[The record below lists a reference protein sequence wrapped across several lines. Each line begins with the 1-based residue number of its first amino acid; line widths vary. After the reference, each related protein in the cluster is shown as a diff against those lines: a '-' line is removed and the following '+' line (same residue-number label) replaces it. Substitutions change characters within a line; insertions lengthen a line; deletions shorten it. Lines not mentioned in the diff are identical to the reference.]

1 MRSYDVFCYGTSF
14 RVHSCGFDKG
24 IDKHVFVLEEVDS
37 VFDKEPLAGVKV
49 PPAYY
54 VVPTKYHQ
62 VPVDLEVLVDS
73 ILFLFL
79 LIDASLYIRGFTAEL

>member
-1 MRSYDVFCYGTSF
+1 MRSYSATAPASESTHVVLIRGST
-14 RVHSCGFDKG
+14 H
-24 IDKHVFVLEEVDS
+24 KHVFVLEEVDF

-62 VPVDLEVLVDS
+62 VPPSTGRSRS
-73 ILFLFL
+73 I
-79 LIDASLYIRGFTAEL
+79 G

>member
-1 MRSYDVFCYGTSF
+1 MRSYSATAPASECP
-14 RVHSCGFDKG
+14 HSCGFDKG

-73 ILFLFL
+73 ILFSFSFDRC
-79 LIDASLYIRGFTAEL
+79 LIVHTRIYS